1 VRLITKCSKLETF
14 MFLIDA
20 NGKRWILAPLDPD
33 ARMIDAGID
42 AVMDKWG
49 LGSDNQAKEA
59 YQRMVV
65 RAPDAPVELFDQ
77 DGVRWVFT
85 STPKE

>member
-1 VRLITKCSKLETF
+1 
-14 MFLIDA
+14 MFLNDA
-20 NGKRWILAPLDPD
+20 NGKRWILVPLDPD

-77 DGVRWVFT
+77 DGNKWVLT
-85 STPKE
+85 CTPT

>member
-1 VRLITKCSKLETF
+1 